1 MNTWCVYPWINLH
14 TNTDGRCKLCCHIY
28 TEDYIQHEG
37 RDAILGKDPWEAIW
51 YGAHM
56 KNVRNKMT
64 AGEKLKEC
72 NRCYEHEEKGLESS
86 RQWANKEFANRWART
101 SGGKEMEVYDPV
113 NLELRL
119 GNVCNLKCAGC
130 WSVSSDQLYN
140 ERKLITSQEQL
151 PEWLSSQWNHEL
163 ESVERFDWNWFETEE
178 FEYFID
184 SVVPGL
190 KRLYLTGGEPTLINM
205 NRVILDKLIKA
216 GNNECYV
223 CWTTNLTNW
232 PPEFYDKL
240 DFFDA
245 SEVQMSI
252 DGFEMSNTYMRYPT
266 NWKAV
271 EKNFE
276 KAQQLPEKCILKVY
290 FVYQAWNIFDVKKVI
305 RWIEQNQR
313 RRVDFA
319 PIYLESPDW
328 IHSCIWPPHVKEEVC
343 EELQF
348 ETNYKNATQSI
359 INYTMNTDKY
369 SKERM
374 NKMVYYISI
383 LDKYRKHK
391 FKDIFPELDFIIQH
405 ETTH

>member
-1 MNTWCVYPWINLH
+1 MSTWCVYPWINLH

-28 TEDYIQHEG
+28 TEDYIQYEG

-51 YGAHM
+51 YGDHM
-56 KNVRNKMT
+56 KNVRDKMT
-64 AGEKLKEC
+64 SGEKLKEC

-86 RQWANKEFANRWART
+86 RQWANKEFIIEN
-101 SGGKEMEVYDPV
+101 MEIFDPV

-140 ERKLITSQEQL
+140 ERKLITSQEHL
-151 PEWLSSQWNHEL
+151 PEWLATQWNHEL
-163 ESVERFDWNWFETEE
+163 ESVEKFDWNWFETDE

-184 SVVPGL
+184 SVVPNL

-216 GNNECYV
+216 GNNKCYV

-252 DGFEMSNTYMRYPT
+252 DGFKMTNTYCRYPT
-266 NWKAV
+266 NWKSV
-271 EKNFE
+271 EKNFD
-276 KAQQLPEKCILKVY
+276 KAQKLTDKCILKVY
-290 FVYQAWNIFDVKKVI
+290 YVYQAWNVFDVKKVI
-305 RWIEQNQR
+305 KWIEQRQT

-319 PIYLESPDW
+319 PIFLESPEW
-328 IHSCIWPPHVKEEVC
+328 IHSCIWPDYVKDEVC
-343 EELQF
+343 EDLQF
-348 ETNYKNATQSI
+348 STPYKGATESI
-359 INYTMNTDKY
+359 INYTQNTNKY
-369 SKERM
+369 SKV
-374 NKMVYYISI
+374 NIDKMSYYISI
-383 LDKYRKHK
+383 LDKYRKHN

-405 ETTH
+405 EQSH

>member
-1 MNTWCVYPWINLH
+1 MVWRPY
-14 TNTDGRCKLCCHIY
+14 
-28 TEDYIQHEG
+28 E
-37 RDAILGKDPWEAIW
+37 
-51 YGAHM
+51 
-56 KNVRNKMT
+56 
-64 AGEKLKEC
+64 EC
-72 NRCYEHEEKGLESS
+72 QKGLESS
-86 RQWANKEFANRWART
+86 RQWANKEFANRWAPT
-101 SGGKEMEVYDPV
+101 SESKKMEVYDPV

-151 PEWLSSQWNHEL
+151 PDWLSTQWNHEL
-163 ESVERFDWNWFETEE
+163 ESVERFDWNWFNTKE

-184 SVVPGL
+184 CVVPNL

-205 NRVILDKLIKA
+205 NRVILDKLIEA
-216 GNNECYV
+216 GNNKCYV

-252 DGFEMSNTYMRYPT
+252 DGYDMSNTYMRYPT

-328 IHSCIWPPHVKEEVC
+328 IHSCIWPPRIKEEAC

-359 INYTMNTDKY
+359 INYTINTDKY

-405 ETTH
+405 ETSH